1 MKSLAVQIHAMR
13 KRWPGFDLVHGFE
26 SDSVIWFGNLVG
38 LERPFRVSVE
48 YGLPTGPESPMFRL
62 MPVVRV
68 ISPNLVLNFDAEDE
82 APLPHVFFDKE
93 DIVHSPLCLFDP
105 AEGQWNKKML
115 IAHTTIPWAVD
126 WLACYESWE
135 ATGRW
140 YGGGRH
146 ADADEVRA
154 HD

>member
-1 MKSLAVQIHAMR
+1 VEEGVKSLAVQIHAMR

-68 ISPNLVLNFDAEDE
+68 ISPKLVLNFDAEDTLE
-82 APLPHVFFDKE
+82 QAAKGAADKLK
-93 DIVHSPLCLFDP
+93 SSL
-105 AEGQWNKKML
+105 
-115 IAHTTIPWAVD
+115 
-126 WLACYESWE
+126 ES
-135 ATGRW
+135 TLGKLSDGR
-140 YGGGRH
+140 
-146 ADADEVRA
+146 
-154 HD
+154 